1 MFLGDISKACNEKLF
16 WLIRYIPFGG
26 KVQSRNYG
34 PNSFP
39 IAYKNKFKI
48 AKSAVLSKFWV
59 AACQLKYFNTSLIF
73 DLISIPIS
81 LLDLNNSAATQSDRG
96 QVWDIMNMRRMHF
109 CFTIFTVKHS
119 AAVKCVKYHEY
130 EDDAKYLLKWF
141 TFQPVSPSYCSPDPV
156 TGNLPFD
163 CIDIIDVRES
173 YRFVRD
179 FCHLFNEIKLC
190 WIFKCFRFGFH
201 QTLRD
206 SGGKYM
212 TSFESNW
219 TIEIF
224 RNNFVKDRLNKSI
237 DQLLLLFSREWW
249 VFWGQIWTVSSRSK
263 ISTYVHSWP

>member
-81 LLDLNNSAATQSDRG
+81 LLDLNNSAARQSDRG

-109 CFTIFTVKHS
+109 LFYNIHFS

-179 FCHLFNEIKLC
+179 FCHLVNEIKLC

-237 DQLLLLFSREWW
+237 DQLLLLFSRE
-249 VFWGQIWTVSSRSK
+249 
-263 ISTYVHSWP
+263 

>member
-1 MFLGDISKACNEKLF
+1 MWEVSNVCRSFLRSFTPRKVGKVFLGDISKACNEKLF

-109 CFTIFTVKHS
+109 LFYNIHCEIFS
-119 AAVKCVKYHEY
+119 SCEMC
-130 EDDAKYLLKWF
+130 E
-141 TFQPVSPSYCSPDPV
+141 VSWIWGWC
-156 TGNLPFD
+156 
-163 CIDIIDVRES
+163 
-173 YRFVRD
+173 
-179 FCHLFNEIKLC
+179 EI
-190 WIFKCFRFGFH
+190 
-201 QTLRD
+201 
-206 SGGKYM
+206 
-212 TSFESNW
+212 SFEMIHLSAS
-219 TIEIF
+219 
-224 RNNFVKDRLNKSI
+224 VSV
-237 DQLLLLFSREWW
+237 LL
-249 VFWGQIWTVSSRSK
+249 QSRSCDGK
-263 ISTYVHSWP
+263 PSLWLHRYHRCERII